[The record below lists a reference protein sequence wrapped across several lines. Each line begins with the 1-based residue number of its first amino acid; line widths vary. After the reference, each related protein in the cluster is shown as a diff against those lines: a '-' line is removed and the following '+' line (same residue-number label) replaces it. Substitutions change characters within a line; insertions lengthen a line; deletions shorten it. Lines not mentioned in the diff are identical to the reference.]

1 VTALQ
6 ARNPG
11 LTGRGVLVAVID
23 SGIDYT
29 HPDFRNADG
38 TTRIAALWDQ
48 TGDGEPPEG
57 YLDGVLY
64 RRERINAA
72 LRGERTETGER
83 LVPEADLSG
92 HGTHVAGTICA
103 NRNGIGVVGA
113 APKCDLYVAK
123 AFGEGGHAKT
133 EAIIKSFEWLISEN
147 VNVINMSFSSPEP
160 NEYEKIMVRKCHE
173 KGIILVGA
181 AGNDGGSGDEDTIG
195 YPAKYDGVIAV
206 TAVDMNLNRAP
217 FSSQGSGAQVAAA
230 GTNILSTYKNNTY
243 AVLSGTSMATPL
255 IAGAVAILQG
265 KSKIRFGRFLSPE
278 EISLIVNIYADD
290 LGFYGKDNQL
300 GYGLFSFGR
309 FFL

>member
-1 VTALQ
+1 MYSISDYRLLAASSKLPRETVDY
-6 ARNPG
+6 
-11 LTGRGVLVAVID
+11 GVKMLGVMYEWHETMGEGIKVGVID
-23 SGIDYT
+23 TGID
-29 HPDFRNADG
+29 
-38 TTRIAALWDQ
+38 
-48 TGDGEPPEG
+48 
-57 YLDGVLY
+57 LDH
-64 RRERINAA
+64 ED
-72 LRGERTETGER
+72 LRDRVKSYKNFTSKYEKDVEDTN
-83 LVPEADLSG
+83 G